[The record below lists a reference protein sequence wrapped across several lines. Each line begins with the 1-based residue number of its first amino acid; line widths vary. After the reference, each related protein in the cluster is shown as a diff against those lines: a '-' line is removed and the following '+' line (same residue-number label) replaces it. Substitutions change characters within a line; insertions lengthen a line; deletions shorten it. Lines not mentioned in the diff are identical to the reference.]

1 MIDPDCKSVSAL
13 AGCAK
18 TIPNARGRMNW
29 AVSAGQECPVNVFA
43 LTASM
48 LDTEKNL
55 EVTLLYWMRTGGFIF
70 CKKMAGGSLL
80 GLGKDRNV
88 RLARP
93 SEMSAHGTINVIR
106 PTDT

>member
-55 EVTLLYWMRTGGFIF
+55 EVTLLYWIRTGGFIF
-70 CKKMAGGSLL
+70 CKKWRADRYSGW
-80 GLGKDRNV
+80 GKIV
-88 RLARP
+88 
-93 SEMSAHGTINVIR
+93 MSDWPDHQR
-106 PTDT
+106 

>member
-1 MIDPDCKSVSAL
+1 
-13 AGCAK
+13 
-18 TIPNARGRMNW
+18 MNW
-29 AVSAGQECPVNVFA
+29 AVSAGQECPVNVFV

-55 EVTLLYWMRTGGFIF
+55 EVTLLYSGGFIF

-93 SEMSAHGTINVIR
+93 SEMSAHGTIDVIR

>member
-1 MIDPDCKSVSAL
+1 
-13 AGCAK
+13 
-18 TIPNARGRMNW
+18 
-29 AVSAGQECPVNVFA
+29 VNVFA

-80 GLGKDRNV
+80 GLGKIV
-88 RLARP
+88 
-93 SEMSAHGTINVIR
+93 MSDWPDHQR
-106 PTDT
+106 